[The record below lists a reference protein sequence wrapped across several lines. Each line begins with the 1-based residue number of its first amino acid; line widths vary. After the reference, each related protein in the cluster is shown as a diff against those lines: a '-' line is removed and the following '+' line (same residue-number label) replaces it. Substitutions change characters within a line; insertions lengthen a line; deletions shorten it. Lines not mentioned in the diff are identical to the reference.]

1 VRLLTILLLVSAIAS
16 AEDALVTAFS
26 RAPLVRQGKYVLWH
40 DPGEV
45 EAVDFRYGIGGPEL
59 APRPPFQFVDE
70 DTSGTDPKV
79 KVKDANG
86 RSWVI
91 KFGDE
96 ARPDTFCTR
105 LAWATGYYVEPNYIV
120 TDGVVEGARNLQR
133 ARKSVD
139 ANGRFQ
145 NGRFQLRTNEP
156 KYLRT
161 VDWSWDEN
169 PFLGTP
175 ELGGLKVLMMLVSNW
190 DNKDVRDVARGS
202 NTAIF
207 EYPVDQQTLEARY
220 LIIDWGAALGAW
232 GNNVLKRGRWDA
244 EAFAA
249 QNPSFIT
256 GVADG
261 RVQFGYQGQ
270 RTADL
275 AGNITVDDVRWFD
288 DRARAISDDHLRAML
303 GASGATANEAER
315 FTASLRE
322 RLDQLHHVALATAA

>member
-105 LAWATGYYVEPNYIV
+105 LAWAAGYYVEPNYIV

-139 ANGRFQ
+139 PNGRFQ

-190 DNKDVRDVARGS
+190 DNKDNRDAESRGS

-207 EYPVDQQTLEARY
+207 QVGDRLIYFIDDWGGAMGHWGGYVTRSKWNSKSFLRQSSDFVRLEGGEIRWGYRGQHTELATRNIRFSDIAFLLRYLGRVTDEQLRTGLLSSGASEDEARDY
-220 LIIDWGAALGAW
+220 VQGLRLRIRQLQQVTGTTVSAAGL
-232 GNNVLKRGRWDA
+232 
-244 EAFAA
+244 
-249 QNPSFIT
+249 P
-256 GVADG
+256 
-261 RVQFGYQGQ
+261 
-270 RTADL
+270 
-275 AGNITVDDVRWFD
+275 
-288 DRARAISDDHLRAML
+288 
-303 GASGATANEAER
+303 
-315 FTASLRE
+315 
-322 RLDQLHHVALATAA
+322 